1 MTCEFL
7 CGIVVSILKKSTM
20 KITKDLKYASF
31 TYDEE
36 FKDFTI
42 TEEDGNKVILNKVYA
57 FAFMRFVIRMAQR
70 NWLRQI
76 KKSKKTDT
84 KIEAIEPELED
95 LEQLVFSNYDGDPLS
110 TEPTINTH
118 VTETSN

>member
-1 MTCEFL
+1 
-7 CGIVVSILKKSTM
+7 M

-36 FKDFTI
+36 EKDFVI
-42 TEEDGNKVILNKVYA
+42 EEEDGNKVILNKVYA

-76 KKSKKTDT
+76 KKSKKTDN

-110 TEPTINTH
+110 TEPIINTH

>member
-1 MTCEFL
+1 
-7 CGIVVSILKKSTM
+7 M

-118 VTETSN
+118 VTETSNWFP